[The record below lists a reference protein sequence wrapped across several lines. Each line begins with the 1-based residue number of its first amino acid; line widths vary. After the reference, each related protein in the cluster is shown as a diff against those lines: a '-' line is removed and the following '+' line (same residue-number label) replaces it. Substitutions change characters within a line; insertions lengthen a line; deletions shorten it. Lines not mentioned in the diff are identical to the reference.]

1 MKILHTADW
10 HIGQFKGPVVD
21 GVNLRSQDTVK
32 CLEYMV
38 DVAIKERPD
47 IVCISGDI
55 FHQEQIGPV
64 RYSDEMIHATNII
77 TSLAHFAGYVIVMRG
92 TPNHDGSGQF
102 RVLKRMLLNVN
113 NVCVVT
119 EPFVIKTKYAD
130 IACIPGFDKQEFR
143 AKFPGLSA
151 DEENLAW
158 TKYISDMVFALRA
171 ECEKTPILMAHYTVP
186 GCNMESGQTSFFTN
200 FEPVIPREA
209 LIAARYEAVLLGH
222 IHRPQIIEG
231 FDNVFYSGA
240 INAMNFNDEGQDRGF
255 WIHEFNEKGTLVK
268 GHRYTT
274 PYRQFR
280 TITWD
285 PDEVGDYIREGAMYL
300 HRTGISEDVTD
311 KIVRV
316 RYSCTSEQKKAL
328 NIPLLQKNLYE
339 LGAFYVADI
348 EAESTID
355 ITNRGLLSEES
366 DPRLNLKK
374 WLEEKTFKNPD
385 KIVELAEP
393 IIAEAMKQSTTAEI
407 HGVFKPVSISVRNYR
422 NYKEENFDFSDI
434 SFCTINGVNGAGK
447 SSLFMDAI
455 VDCLFEETREG
466 DCKAWIRGTEDARSG
481 SIEFIFDIGEKRFRV
496 VRTRT
501 KSGKPT
507 LNLSQ
512 YQEESADWMNL
523 SKERIIDTQAEIEK
537 LLGMD
542 SMTFRSCAL
551 IMQDQYGLFLQAKKD
566 ERIAILG
573 NLLGLGIYGVMELD
587 SKKKLSEQRKE
598 LASKKEAVRIK
609 TDFIK
614 SKGDPESELQKAEE
628 DIQQLNKDIED
639 LSDTQGQLLNKHAQ
653 IEKAEQEC
661 RKASEELDDCH
672 KRRRSISDEISSK
685 TQILENCNA
694 ALESANEVREKAAEY
709 KQLSE
714 QIIELEKDV
723 LNHDNAKRNLA
734 GYNADIQNCQN
745 IINDAKRRNN
755 DIANLIEQLKAE
767 LPDNLEEKL
776 TELAQARTQCEE
788 LQEKRHLA
796 SVAEQE
802 LQQIRATYSQCISE
816 AENRRKY
823 RLDRISE
830 IRQQEE
836 FMKNSGCPDIDRASC
851 RFLAKAIDDV
861 KSLPEEADHLEKCE
875 EEIAALRIK
884 RDEEISKKQDEI
896 CIIGYDAERLE
907 LLIRKA
913 RALVKYENLK
923 KDAEKKKLEI
933 ARLETEKN
941 TNSKTIGQYEEILL
955 ELNIKAQKATD
966 IVAAL
971 SDSVIKH
978 DDAVCKRNSVA
989 HFADQEKEL
998 PVYEERKQHID
1009 KRLTELYQERSKED
1023 ANELVLHNNLREV
1036 EIKLEELRKDIE
1048 GSEALEEVERRLKS
1062 TKETLEK
1069 AQIQKGVLTQR
1080 VEDVE
1085 AMRSEIALLN
1095 KGIAVAA
1102 EKADCYEAL
1111 KQAFSQDGVPHQIIR
1126 NIIPHI
1132 TDTTNNIL
1140 GQMTGGTMGVEFVME
1155 RTVKGKDGDKATL
1168 DVLINEYGKTTLPY
1182 ASKSGGEKVK
1192 ASLAVILALSEI
1204 KATAAGIQ
1212 LGMLFIDEPP
1222 FLDDEGAQA
1231 YVDALETIRDRYS
1244 DVKIM
1249 AITHDDAMKAR
1260 FGQAVTVIKTDDGSK
1275 VIY

>member
-21 GVNLRSQDTVK
+21 GVNLRSQDTIK

-38 DVAIKERPD
+38 EVAQKEKPD

-77 TSLAHFAGYVIVMRG
+77 TALAHFASYVIVMRG

-119 EPFVIKTKYAD
+119 EPFVIKTRYAD

-158 TKYISDMVFALRA
+158 TKYISDIVLALRA
-171 ECEKTPILMAHYTVP
+171 ECENTPILMAHYTVP

-209 LIAARYEAVLLGH
+209 LEAAGYEAVLLGH
-222 IHRPQIIEG
+222 IHRPQILNG
-231 FDNVFYSGA
+231 LHNVFYSGA
-240 INAMNFNDEGQDRGF
+240 INAMNFNDEGQERGF
-255 WIHEFNEKGTLVK
+255 WIHEFSDTGKLTK
-268 GHRYTT
+268 GHNCIT
-274 PYRQFR
+274 PYRRFY

-285 PDEVGDYIREGAMYL
+285 TEEVEAYIREGVMYL
-300 HRTGISEDVTD
+300 HRLGFPEDVTD

-316 RYSCTSEQKKAL
+316 RYSCTSEQKKQL
-328 NIPLLQKNLYE
+328 NIPALQKDLYE

-348 EAESTID
+348 EAENAID
-355 ITNRGLLSEES
+355 VTNRGLLSEES
-366 DPRLNLKK
+366 DPTLNLKK
-374 WLEEKTFKNPD
+374 YLEEKCFKNPD

-407 HGVFKPVSISVRNYR
+407 HGVFRPISIAVRNYR
-422 NYKEENFDFSDI
+422 NYKEERFDFADI

-466 DCKAWIRGTEDARSG
+466 DNKAWIRGTEDARSG
-481 SIEFIFDIGEKRFRV
+481 SIEFVFDIGDKRFRV

-512 YQEESADWMNL
+512 YEENEWRNI
-523 SKERIIDTQAEIEK
+523 SKERIADTQAEIEK

-566 ERIAILG
+566 ERMAILG
-573 NLLGLGIYGVMELD
+573 KMLGLGIYGVMELD

-802 LQQIRATYSQCISE
+802 LQQIRATYSQRISE

-1204 KATAAGIQ
+1204 KATAAGIR

>member
-38 DVAIKERPD
+38 QVAIEEKPD
-47 IVCISGDI
+47 IVCVSGDI
-55 FHQEQIGPV
+55 FHQEQVGPV
-64 RYSDEMIHATNII
+64 RYSDEMITATNII
-77 TSLAHFAGYVIVMRG
+77 TSLAHFSKYVIVMRG
-92 TPNHDGSGQF
+92 TPNHDGAAQF
-102 RVLKRMLLNVN
+102 RVLERMLLNIR
-113 NVCVVT
+113 NVDVVT
-119 EPFVIKTKYAD
+119 EPGVIKTPWAD
-130 IACIPGFDKQEFR
+130 IACLPGFDKQEFR

-222 IHRPQIIEG
+222 IHRPQTIEG

-274 PYRQFR
+274 PYRQFH

-653 IEKAEQEC
+653 IAKAEQEC

-802 LQQIRATYSQCISE
+802 LQQIRATYSQRISE

-875 EEIAALRIK
+875 EEIVALRTK

-896 CIIGYDAERLE
+896 CIIGYDAERLD

-1023 ANELVLHNNLREV
+1023 ANELVLHNNLREA

>member
-1 MKILHTADW
+1 
-10 HIGQFKGPVVD
+10 
-21 GVNLRSQDTVK
+21 
-32 CLEYMV
+32 
-38 DVAIKERPD
+38 
-47 IVCISGDI
+47 
-55 FHQEQIGPV
+55 
-64 RYSDEMIHATNII
+64 
-77 TSLAHFAGYVIVMRG
+77 
-92 TPNHDGSGQF
+92 
-102 RVLKRMLLNVN
+102 
-113 NVCVVT
+113 
-119 EPFVIKTKYAD
+119 
-130 IACIPGFDKQEFR
+130 
-143 AKFPGLSA
+143 
-151 DEENLAW
+151 
-158 TKYISDMVFALRA
+158 
-171 ECEKTPILMAHYTVP
+171 
-186 GCNMESGQTSFFTN
+186 
-200 FEPVIPREA
+200 
-209 LIAARYEAVLLGH
+209 
-222 IHRPQIIEG
+222 
-231 FDNVFYSGA
+231 
-240 INAMNFNDEGQDRGF
+240 
-255 WIHEFNEKGTLVK
+255 
-268 GHRYTT
+268 
-274 PYRQFR
+274 
-280 TITWD
+280 
-285 PDEVGDYIREGAMYL
+285 
-300 HRTGISEDVTD
+300 
-311 KIVRV
+311 
-316 RYSCTSEQKKAL
+316 
-328 NIPLLQKNLYE
+328 
-339 LGAFYVADI
+339 
-348 EAESTID
+348 
-355 ITNRGLLSEES
+355 
-366 DPRLNLKK
+366 
-374 WLEEKTFKNPD
+374 
-385 KIVELAEP
+385 
-393 IIAEAMKQSTTAEI
+393 
-407 HGVFKPVSISVRNYR
+407 
-422 NYKEENFDFSDI
+422 
-434 SFCTINGVNGAGK
+434 
-447 SSLFMDAI
+447 MDAI

-466 DCKAWIRGTEDARSG
+466 DNKAWIRGTEDARSG
-481 SIEFIFDIGEKRFRV
+481 SIEFVFDIGDKRFRV

-512 YQEESADWMNL
+512 YEENEWRNL
-523 SKERIIDTQAEIEK
+523 SKERIVDTQAEIEK

-566 ERIAILG
+566 ERMAILAK
-573 NLLGLGIYGVMELD
+573 LLGLGIYGVMELD
-587 SKKKLSEQRKE
+587 SKKRLSEQRKE

-653 IEKAEQEC
+653 IAKAEQEC

-672 KRRRSISDEISSK
+672 KRRSSISDEISSK
-685 TQILENCNA
+685 TQILKSCNI
-694 ALESANEVREKAAEY
+694 ALESANEIREKAAEY

-734 GYNADIQNCQN
+734 GYNTDIQNCQN

-755 DIANLIEQLKAE
+755 DIANLIEQLKSE

-776 TELAQARTQCEE
+776 TELAQVRIQCEE
-788 LQEKRHLA
+788 LQEKRYLV

-802 LQQIRATYSQCISE
+802 LQQIRAKYSQRISE

-836 FMKNSGCPDIDRASC
+836 FMKNSGCPDIDGASC

-875 EEIAALRIK
+875 EEIVALRTK
-884 RDEEISKKQDEI
+884 RDEEISKKQGEI
-896 CIIGYDAERLE
+896 CIIGYDAERLD
-907 LLIRKA
+907 LLTTKA
-913 RALVKYENLK
+913 STLMKYENLK
-923 KDAEKKKLEI
+923 KDVEKKKLEI
-933 ARLETEKN
+933 ARLETEKD
-941 TNSKTIGQYEEILL
+941 TNSKTIGQYEESLL

-966 IVAAL
+966 IVDML
-971 SDSVIKH
+971 SDSVIKY
-978 DDAVCKRNSVA
+978 DNAVCKRNSVA

-1023 ANELVLHNNLREV
+1023 ANELVLYNNLREA

-1062 TKETLEK
+1062 AKETLEK

-1132 TDTTNNIL
+1132 TDTANNIL
-1140 GQMTGGTMGVEFVME
+1140 GSMTGGTMGVEFVME
-1155 RTVKGKDGDKATL
+1155 RTVKGKDGDRATL
-1168 DVLINEYGKTTLPY
+1168 DVLINEYGRTTLPY

-1192 ASLAVILALSEI
+1192 ASLAIILALSEI
-1204 KATAAGIQ
+1204 KATSAGIQ

-1222 FLDDEGAQA
+1222 FLDDDGTQA
-1231 YVDALETIRDRYS
+1231 YVDALETIRQRYP

-1260 FGQAVTVIKTDDGSK
+1260 FNQSVTVIKTEDGSK

>member
-38 DVAIKERPD
+38 QVAIEEKPD
-47 IVCISGDI
+47 IVCVSGDI
-55 FHQEQIGPV
+55 FHQEQVGPV
-64 RYSDEMIHATNII
+64 RYSDEMITATNII
-77 TSLAHFAGYVIVMRG
+77 TSLAHFSKYVIVMRG
-92 TPNHDGSGQF
+92 TPNHDGAAQF
-102 RVLKRMLLNVN
+102 RVLERMLLNIR
-113 NVCVVT
+113 NVDVVT
-119 EPFVIKTKYAD
+119 EPGVIKTPWAD
-130 IACIPGFDKQEFR
+130 IACLPGFDKQEFR

-209 LIAARYEAVLLGH
+209 LMAARYEAVLLGH

-231 FDNVFYSGA
+231 LDNVFYSGA

-268 GHRYTT
+268 GHKYTT
-274 PYRQFR
+274 PYRQFH

-285 PDEVGDYIREGAMYL
+285 PDEASDYIREGAMYL

-422 NYKEENFDFSDI
+422 NYKEESFDFSDI

-523 SKERIIDTQAEIEK
+523 SKERIVDTQAEIEK

-566 ERIAILG
+566 ERITILG
-573 NLLGLGIYGVMELD
+573 NLLGLGIYPSASISTSSSGSSVSATIAGHASGGEVGLNGAELSWVGEEGLEYIIPTVPARRQRGIELWKSAGRTLGVLGPDDEISAHASGGIVGKEVSNTIPYFDTD
-587 SKKKLSEQRKE
+587 SSSQDSEKTEKETVPTNVVSDKSGIVVQVNLSPQFNISDTNDSDVIRLIKAHIKE
-598 LASKKEAVRIK
+598 LA
-609 TDFIK
+609 D
-614 SKGDPESELQKAEE
+614 
-628 DIQQLNKDIED
+628 D
-639 LSDTQGQLLNKHAQ
+639 LG
-653 IEKAEQEC
+653 
-661 RKASEELDDCH
+661 
-672 KRRRSISDEISSK
+672 
-685 TQILENCNA
+685 
-694 ALESANEVREKAAEY
+694 
-709 KQLSE
+709 
-714 QIIELEKDV
+714 
-723 LNHDNAKRNLA
+723 
-734 GYNADIQNCQN
+734 
-745 IINDAKRRNN
+745 
-755 DIANLIEQLKAE
+755 
-767 LPDNLEEKL
+767 
-776 TELAQARTQCEE
+776 
-788 LQEKRHLA
+788 
-796 SVAEQE
+796 
-802 LQQIRATYSQCISE
+802 
-816 AENRRKY
+816 
-823 RLDRISE
+823 
-830 IRQQEE
+830 
-836 FMKNSGCPDIDRASC
+836 
-851 RFLAKAIDDV
+851 
-861 KSLPEEADHLEKCE
+861 
-875 EEIAALRIK
+875 
-884 RDEEISKKQDEI
+884 
-896 CIIGYDAERLE
+896 
-907 LLIRKA
+907 
-913 RALVKYENLK
+913 
-923 KDAEKKKLEI
+923 
-933 ARLETEKN
+933 
-941 TNSKTIGQYEEILL
+941 
-955 ELNIKAQKATD
+955 
-966 IVAAL
+966 
-971 SDSVIKH
+971 
-978 DDAVCKRNSVA
+978 
-989 HFADQEKEL
+989 
-998 PVYEERKQHID
+998 
-1009 KRLTELYQERSKED
+1009 
-1023 ANELVLHNNLREV
+1023 
-1036 EIKLEELRKDIE
+1036 
-1048 GSEALEEVERRLKS
+1048 
-1062 TKETLEK
+1062 
-1069 AQIQKGVLTQR
+1069 
-1080 VEDVE
+1080 
-1085 AMRSEIALLN
+1085 SEIA
-1095 KGIAVAA
+1095 
-1102 EKADCYEAL
+1102 
-1111 KQAFSQDGVPHQIIR
+1111 
-1126 NIIPHI
+1126 
-1132 TDTTNNIL
+1132 
-1140 GQMTGGTMGVEFVME
+1140 TM
-1155 RTVKGKDGDKATL
+1155 
-1168 DVLINEYGKTTLPY
+1168 
-1182 ASKSGGEKVK
+1182 
-1192 ASLAVILALSEI
+1192 LSE
-1204 KATAAGIQ
+1204 
-1212 LGMLFIDEPP
+1212 
-1222 FLDDEGAQA
+1222 A
-1231 YVDALETIRDRYS
+1231 YENTP
-1244 DVKIM
+1244 
-1249 AITHDDAMKAR
+1249 
-1260 FGQAVTVIKTDDGSK
+1260 VTT
-1275 VIY
+1275 

>member
-171 ECEKTPILMAHYTVP
+171 ECEKTPILMAHYTFP

-240 INAMNFNDEGQDRGF
+240 INAMNFNDEGQERGF

-274 PYRQFR
+274 PYRQFH

-300 HRTGISEDVTD
+300 HRTGISEEVTD

-512 YQEESADWMNL
+512 YQKESADWMNL

-788 LQEKRHLA
+788 LQEKRHLT

-802 LQQIRATYSQCISE
+802 LQQIRATYSQRISE

-1023 ANELVLHNNLREV
+1023 ANELVLHNNLREA

>member
-285 PDEVGDYIREGAMYL
+285 PNEVGDYIREGAMYL

-422 NYKEENFDFSDI
+422 NYKEENFDFSDT

-614 SKGDPESELQKAEE
+614 SKGDPKSELQKAEE

-802 LQQIRATYSQCISE
+802 LQQIRATYSQRISE

-1023 ANELVLHNNLREV
+1023 DNELVLHNNLREA

>member
-38 DVAIKERPD
+38 QVAIEEKPD
-47 IVCISGDI
+47 IVCVSGDI
-55 FHQEQIGPV
+55 FHQEQVGPV
-64 RYSDEMIHATNII
+64 RYSDEMITATNII
-77 TSLAHFAGYVIVMRG
+77 TSLAHFSKYVIVMRG
-92 TPNHDGSGQF
+92 TPNHDGAAQF
-102 RVLKRMLLNVN
+102 RVLERMLLNIR
-113 NVCVVT
+113 NVDVVT
-119 EPFVIKTKYAD
+119 EPGVIKTPWAD
-130 IACIPGFDKQEFR
+130 IACLPGFDKQEFR

-209 LIAARYEAVLLGH
+209 LMAARYEAVLLGH

-274 PYRQFR
+274 PYRQFH

-300 HRTGISEDVTD
+300 HRTGISEDVAD

-422 NYKEENFDFSDI
+422 NYKEESFDFSDI

-481 SIEFIFDIGEKRFRV
+481 SVEFIFDIGEKRFRV

-523 SKERIIDTQAEIEK
+523 SKERIVDTQAEIEK

-653 IEKAEQEC
+653 IAKAEQEC

-802 LQQIRATYSQCISE
+802 LQQIRATYSQRISE

-896 CIIGYDAERLE
+896 CIIGYDAERLD

-966 IVAAL
+966 IVDTL

-1023 ANELVLHNNLREV
+1023 ADEIVLYNNLREA

>member
-21 GVNLRSQDTVK
+21 GVNLRSQDTIK

-38 DVAIKERPD
+38 EVAQKEKPD

-77 TSLAHFAGYVIVMRG
+77 TALAHFASYVIVMRG

-119 EPFVIKTKYAD
+119 EPFVIKTRYAD

-512 YQEESADWMNL
+512 YQKESADWMNL

-587 SKKKLSEQRKE
+587 SKKKLFEQRKE

-788 LQEKRHLA
+788 LQEKRHLT

-802 LQQIRATYSQCISE
+802 LQQIRATYSQRISE

-875 EEIAALRIK
+875 EEIAVLRIK

-1009 KRLTELYQERSKED
+1009 KRLTELYRERSKED
-1023 ANELVLHNNLREV
+1023 ANELVLHNNLREA

-1168 DVLINEYGKTTLPY
+1168 DVMINEYGKTTLPY

>member
-38 DVAIKERPD
+38 QVAIEEKPD
-47 IVCISGDI
+47 IVCVSGDI
-55 FHQEQIGPV
+55 FHQEQVGPV
-64 RYSDEMIHATNII
+64 RYSDEMITATNII
-77 TSLAHFAGYVIVMRG
+77 TSLAHFSKYVIVMRG
-92 TPNHDGSGQF
+92 TPNHDGAAQF
-102 RVLKRMLLNVN
+102 RVLERMLLNIR
-113 NVCVVT
+113 NVDVVT
-119 EPFVIKTKYAD
+119 KPGVIKTPWAD
-130 IACIPGFDKQEFR
+130 IACLPGFDKQEFR

-209 LIAARYEAVLLGH
+209 LMAARYEAVLLGH

-274 PYRQFR
+274 PYRQFH

-339 LGAFYVADI
+339 VGAFYVADI
-348 EAESTID
+348 EAENTID

-374 WLEEKTFKNPD
+374 WLDEKAFKNLD

-422 NYKEENFDFSDI
+422 NYKEESFDFSDI

-481 SIEFIFDIGEKRFRV
+481 SIEFIFDIGEKRFRA

-523 SKERIIDTQAEIEK
+523 SKERIVDTQAEIEN

-639 LSDTQGQLLNKHAQ
+639 LSDTQGQLLNKYAQ
-653 IEKAEQEC
+653 IAKAEQEC

-802 LQQIRATYSQCISE
+802 LQQIRATYSQRISE

-896 CIIGYDAERLE
+896 CIIGYDAERLD
-907 LLIRKA
+907 LLTRKA

-966 IVAAL
+966 IVDAL

-978 DDAVCKRNSVA
+978 DDAVCKRNSVS

-1023 ANELVLHNNLREV
+1023 ANELVLYNNLREA

-1069 AQIQKGVLTQR
+1069 AHIQKGVLTQR